1 MNQQKTAIIVDSGCD
16 IPKDE
21 LEKYDIT
28 VVPLRVI
35 YPEKD
40 YRDGIDIEATTIYE
54 RFPDEFPT
62 TSTPSIDE
70 IMKVYEEKQ
79 KEGYENLIVIC
90 ISSKMSGTYNAAR
103 LAAEEYDDLNVFVF
117 DTKNLSYGSG
127 FFAIWAANKLK
138 EGMKFIDLTQE
149 LSKKIENSAFYFYL
163 DTLKYL
169 QRGGRIG
176 SVASFLGDA
185 LKLKPV
191 ITVDEN
197 GVLKTVAKMR
207 GNKFGKQKLIDEVAR
222 FAGDDNIWI
231 AVKNGGNEEEGIML
245 KHILRSKFPNAKI
258 RNAGQV
264 APSLAI
270 HTGPGA
276 LGVAVFKVSE
286 KN

>member
-1 MNQQKTAIIVDSGCD
+1 
-16 IPKDE
+16 
-21 LEKYDIT
+21 
-28 VVPLRVI
+28 
-35 YPEKD
+35 
-40 YRDGIDIEATTIYE
+40 
-54 RFPDEFPT
+54 
-62 TSTPSIDE
+62 
-70 IMKVYEEKQ
+70 
-79 KEGYENLIVIC
+79 
-90 ISSKMSGTYNAAR
+90 MSLAR

-138 EGMKFIDLTQE
+138 EGIKFIDLTQE

-191 ITVDEN
+191 ITEVDEKRSIKK
-197 GVLKTVAKMR
+197 KTVAKMR

-245 KHILRSKFPNAKI
+245 KHILRSKFPNAKKI

-270 HTGPGA
+270 HTDLLFGSCGIQSQWGKELKY
-276 LGVAVFKVSE
+276 LGKKFRSKRKSG
-286 KN
+286 

>member
-1 MNQQKTAIIVDSGCD
+1 MSENKQ
-16 IPKDE
+16 
-21 LEKYDIT
+21 T
-28 VVPLRVI
+28 VRL
-35 YPEKD
+35 
-40 YRDGIDIEATTIYE
+40 
-54 RFPDEFPT
+54 
-62 TSTPSIDE
+62 
-70 IMKVYEEKQ
+70 
-79 KEGYENLIVIC
+79 ENLSIGYRGK
-90 ISSKMSGTYNAAR
+90 SSVKEVACGINASLFAGELTCLIGPNGVGKSTLMR
-103 LAAEEYDDLNVFVF
+103 TVCAFQEKLGGKIFIEGEE
-117 DTKNLSYGSG
+117 LSDYQD
-127 FFAIWAANKLK
+127 K
-138 EGMKFIDLTQE
+138 E

-191 ITVDEN
+191 ITIDEN

-222 FAGDDNIWI
+222 FARDDNIWI

-286 KN
+286 KD